1 MRRRIISL
9 LVATVFAVGAVAL
22 PATAASAHS
31 GKDGRVQVACVNPA
45 GKLPKGQQPWCKGKA
60 HHQIFKKVDDKRD
73 HKFDK
78 RDDHKRD
85 HKNDKKRDDH
95 KRDHKNDKRD
105 HKKDYEEESR
115 HVLVV

>member
-78 RDDHKRD
+78 RDDHKS
-85 HKNDKKRDDH
+85 DKKDEKHDTDDSNKH
-95 KRDHKNDKRD
+95 NNQHEK
-105 HKKDYEEESR
+105 
-115 HVLVV
+115 